1 MYNINDVRQHAQQ
14 NNPLYESA
22 TAGSRSLVEQ
32 LQNRVQNVLAEK
44 ALREAEEAEEE
55 RRIEEEAA
63 KASSTAREPNY
74 LTPEWKSPGTGF
86 GTGNFAGGAIQ
97 QAKTDKMLDEN
108 LITEEQA
115 AGQKPVEAQGP
126 KTKKEIKTNAERD
139 ALIKEY
145 ARIQNSNAIP
155 AVRRREEIQTRLN
168 EIDQELGN
176 GEMDHTF
183 SDRVAS
189 TVSGAAKQIGS
200 GVTSFVGT
208 LAKNAGE
215 TMANGTTNNLIWRQG
230 QGGNPDSINAKM
242 APAVDK
248 FGSTVEEAA
257 KKIDDS
263 AVADINRAKTGLS
276 KFGQAGV
283 DIATNVIQM
292 GFDAGVGALTGG
304 GSLASMFVRSAGG
317 AMQKARDEGANT
329 TQQTGFGLTSGLIE
343 VVTEKLADGV
353 AKIYGGGAADD
364 VAEKLVRRFAKTDLG
379 RTVLRGLY
387 GMVSEGGE
395 EVLSDLLAPYAELIY
410 NDKSFSDTIKNT
422 FKGTYDP
429 SELMYDFLIGFAVG
443 GLGQGASIV
452 TGQSAQANAE
462 LKATDAIQNRL
473 IANGM
478 DEAQARRA
486 ANILADVAKGKPISG
501 RNSAFLE
508 SVQASNFN
516 RATEQTEAQANAQ
529 APVQPVN
536 GRNYEDVGNKAQNPE
551 KADAKASETATPEGQ
566 KTLQQLGQLMFFE
579 EYDGPKAVQ
588 DRVQAMTTE
597 QLEDVSKAI
606 PEDEIDRRSLEIV
619 QDELA
624 RRQAK
629 PEAEAAEEPAPAE
642 QPAETPAETPA
653 EQPSEQPT
661 EAPAEDSAPAPEAPQ
676 ESAEAPSG
684 ELNSEPEEE
693 DTRDFSSLSAEDVLG
708 MFTTYF
714 YTKKNAEVERA
725 LPKVSDEQLEAIS
738 EMTPENSYQEEA
750 IDRVKDELIKR
761 QGGVTS
767 AMEAAERAANAG
779 EAPPKGVDKLLQ
791 DAQEKHEAALE
802 KAAEQKTEE
811 PEPQKK
817 PRIKPLSENE
827 KILAAD
833 KTRLERENKSLRKQV
848 KNLEKQTKKTDVK
861 TARESDVRKVANQ
874 LIKDRRSEAD
884 RSVVAKKL
892 QALADYIVSHTG
904 EEIDYA
910 EIESMAQDIADDIV
924 QGIGEEVNGAA
935 ADAAKVIRRL
945 GRSNTVNFS
954 ELAAEFA
961 MEDAKAEYPFLKKL
975 SRTEGD
981 SVQDF
986 YKTLLEQE
994 ELEGLLPEN
1003 ISGSRQQLDAIKEIL
1018 RAGEMQVVHLYDPGT
1033 ANYDQA
1039 MYEMTNEVIDAVLSD
1054 AIRESEPT
1062 FADKADAKLNATK
1075 SKMQQKIDAEKAAR
1089 QADRQA
1095 SRERMDELR
1104 REASQKKREAI
1115 AKERAEKYASNKKI
1129 REHYQ
1134 QILERKE
1141 NRRKTSAQRKKIKA
1155 LWDDLSKRVSKPVED
1170 KYVPKDLMKYTVE
1183 LLESIDTDTGS
1194 ERSAE
1199 KLNKLYAEFNKI
1211 KNDSDFNIAFDDV
1224 HEAAM
1229 ADLVEVI
1236 GGTPLSDMNADQLDR
1251 VYNAL
1256 KTITHEIKDG
1266 VKVKIRNEE
1275 HQASEIAK
1283 QMTEEVQQAKGFGKE
1298 GIGRAIRSWY
1308 VGSFTRGTTFFE
1320 RLGGFK
1326 KNSAWSQMGEHLNN
1340 GQLKAT
1346 EEKVRAARKF
1356 NDLLT
1361 DKQSASLRSEV
1372 SLGKDAEGNDIKIS
1386 RGMMISLKMLLNSED
1401 GMRHIKYGGLTIPGI
1416 NDYYKGKNDNGYGT
1430 TVGRA
1435 LGISP
1440 ELSKAQEEYRNIYK
1454 EYEELNAAEDK
1465 TTQEWEDKIDDVVT
1479 RMDAKQAEIDSIY
1492 EKGEDYIKSLNDTID
1507 KNLTD
1512 YDQRWIDRSKEYFKE
1527 AQELLNETTMEV
1539 YGLKKAN
1546 VDDYFPLVTD
1556 PNFRKANFE
1565 SISRDMSLENAGFM
1579 KARVKASNPIL
1590 LMDIS
1595 EVIAHYSDKVASY
1608 TGLMP
1613 AIRDFQKVYGK
1624 TEPGFNNSL
1633 KAELNQKFGMGANQY
1648 IEDLMAD
1655 LQGARSGSSNPL
1667 GKVLSNVRGNMAQ
1680 AVLSLNPRVAWSQ
1693 SASYL
1698 NAASEIG
1705 YAPLV
1710 KGISMGK
1717 NPAKN
1722 AAAMDLVTKYSP
1734 LMYYRTLGNANAAM
1748 TDIRADAKWQNQML
1762 KKFDFVMGW
1771 INAVD
1776 QKTVGRLWYASEAY
1790 VQQQGTD
1797 YEKGSDEYYQEV
1809 AKVFNK
1815 VVEKTQPNYTAMQR
1829 AGILRD
1835 PNELIKSM
1843 TMFMTQRLQ
1852 NQNILYEAKGRLDR
1866 YSEDFKNGANG
1877 VTEADLKK
1885 ARKDMANAVT
1895 SQVLSTA
1902 SLVVMKAAVDALMH
1916 NTKGYRD
1923 DEKKLTPESISAKV
1937 LGMFADSMIGNF
1949 LGGSELY
1956 GLYNGFFKKAY
1967 YDGITIN
1974 GISSLS
1980 NALKDATTAANAKP
1994 EKQLAAWAKVGEDV
2008 AKLFGIPLENG
2019 EKIVNAI
2026 RKHAIDIA
2034 NGDLGTFES
2043 DLTVDNPTV
2052 DFGDTPDPN
2061 FFTPVRN
2068 YLMDKGLLEDDDKA
2082 IKDEINR
2089 LYEATNQRGVYP
2101 SIRTAK
2107 SFTVDGVDYDLEGEE
2122 LEKYHQTAGQ
2132 NARKLAT
2139 EIINSE
2145 SYKGLTDEQK
2155 VTALR
2160 TAYSYAKDM
2169 AKDEYVKDH
2178 KIETESRSTVDSLL
2192 SGLDKPG
2199 TSNDKTKLDRNN
2211 LASYIIYN
2219 TAFKSNIDAGNF
2231 GAIDKQV
2238 TAYYRMNTNMKTVLY
2253 ERNSDLK
2260 KLVGYHNIGMGSR
2273 DYFKMKESVTAE
2285 QIRLDEDANTSSYLR
2300 LYAIANASLPE
2311 TSRKKLVQDLVL
2323 GDSNFIGS
2331 NGKAAYDAL
2340 SKQGMT
2346 VAQTAKFFDIALHCK
2361 SWKDTGD
2368 EADQNGTLKPDTVT
2382 YALLQTPGLTDS
2394 QRKTIYNDIRS
2405 SVSNYYNDWG
2415 TYTWESEVKYVNKST
2430 NKATY
2435 SVPATAM
2442 QGTSGSPGNPFHVG
2456 QNNNQ
2461 QQSNQQNYILQA
2473 LGIAG

>member
-1 MYNINDVRQHAQQ
+1 MYTIKDVTQHAQQ

-22 TAGSRSLVEQ
+22 TAGSRSMLEQ

-44 ALREAEEAEEE
+44 ALRDAEEAEEV

-63 KASSTAREPNY
+63 KASSTASKPNY
-74 LTPEWKSPGTGF
+74 LTPEWNSPGTGF

-115 AGQKPVEAQGP
+115 AGQEPVEAQGP
-126 KTKKEIKTNAERD
+126 KTNKEIKTTPERD

-189 TVSGAAKQIGS
+189 TVSGAAKQIGA
-200 GVTSFVGT
+200 GITSFAGT

-230 QGGNPDSINAKM
+230 QGGNPNSINAKM
-242 APAVDK
+242 APTVDK
-248 FGSTVEEAA
+248 FGSTVEEVA

-263 AVADINRAKTGLS
+263 AAADINRAKTGLS

-317 AMQKARDEGANT
+317 AMQKARNEGANT

-364 VAEKLVRRFAKTDLG
+364 IAEKLVRRFAKTDLG

-422 FKGTYDP
+422 FNGTYDP

-443 GLGQGASIV
+443 GLGQGVSVA

-478 DEAQARRA
+478 DEAQARRT
-486 ANILADVAKGKPISG
+486 ANILSDMAKGKPISA

-508 SVQASNFN
+508 SVQAANFN
-516 RATEQTEAQANAQ
+516 RATEHTEAQANAQ
-529 APVQPVN
+529 AN
-536 GRNYEDVGNKAQNPE
+536 AQTSE
-551 KADAKASETATPEGQ
+551 KAEARATETATPEGQ
-566 KTLQQLGQLMFFE
+566 RTLQELGQLMFDE
-579 EYDGPKAVQ
+579 EYDGPMAVQ
-588 DRVQAMTTE
+588 NRVQAMTTE
-597 QLEDVSKAI
+597 QLEDIAKAE
-606 PEDEIDRRSLEIV
+606 PEDEMDRRSLQIV

-624 RRQAK
+624 RRQAES
-629 PEAEAAEEPAPAE
+629 EAEAAEEPAPAE
-642 QPAETPAETPA
+642 QPAE
-653 EQPSEQPT
+653 
-661 EAPAEDSAPAPEAPQ
+661 APAEESAPTEGAPQ
-676 ESAEAPSG
+676 ENAEEPAEEPS
-684 ELNSEPEEE
+684 SEPEQE
-693 DTRDFSSLSAEDVLG
+693 DTRDFSSLTADDILG

-714 YTKKNAEVERA
+714 YTKRNAEVERDIT
-725 LPKVSDEQLEAIS
+725 KVSDEQLEAIS
-738 EMTPENSYQEEA
+738 EMTPENTYQKEA

-779 EAPPKGVDKLLQ
+779 EAPPKGVDKTLQ

-817 PRIKPLSENE
+817 PKIKPLSENE

-848 KNLEKQTKKTDVK
+848 KNLEKQTKRTDVK

-874 LIKDRRSEAD
+874 LVKDRRSEAD

-924 QGIGEEVNGAA
+924 RGIGEEVDGAA

-945 GRSNTVNFS
+945 ARSTTVNFS
-954 ELAAEFA
+954 ELAAEFS
-961 MEDAKAEYPFLKKL
+961 MEDAKAEFPFLKKL

-994 ELEGLLPEN
+994 EMEGLLPKD
-1003 ISGSRQQLDAIKEIL
+1003 ISGSRQQLDAIKAVL
-1018 RAGEMQVVHLYDPGT
+1018 RAGEMQVVHLYEPGS

-1089 QADRQA
+1089 KADRQA
-1095 SRERMDELR
+1095 SRERMEELR

-1155 LWDDLSKRVSKPVED
+1155 LWDDLSKRVSKPAEG

-1229 ADLVEVI
+1229 TDLVEVI
-1236 GGTPLSDMNADQLDR
+1236 GGTPLSDMDADQLDR

-1275 HQASEIAK
+1275 HQASEMAK

-1308 VGSFTRGTTFFE
+1308 VGSFARGTTFFE

-1326 KNSAWSQMGEHLNN
+1326 KNSAWSQMGEHLND

-1361 DKQSASLRSEV
+1361 DKQAASLRNEV
-1372 SLGKDAEGNDIKIS
+1372 SLGKDAEGNEIKIS

-1416 NDYYKGKNDNGYGT
+1416 TDYYKGKNDNGYGT

-1465 TTQEWEDKIDDVVT
+1465 TTKEWEDKIDDVVT

-1507 KNLTD
+1507 KNLTK

-1527 AQELLNETTMEV
+1527 AQELLNQTTMEV

-1655 LQGARSGSSNPL
+1655 LQGARSGNTNPL
-1667 GKVLSNVRGNMAQ
+1667 GKLLSNVRGNMAQ

-1776 QKTVGRLWYASEAY
+1776 QKIVGRLWYASEAY

-1797 YEKGSDEYYQEV
+1797 YEKGSDEYYREV

-1815 VVEKTQPNYTAMQR
+1815 VVEKTQPNYTTMQR

-1877 VTEADLKK
+1877 VTEADLKQ
-1885 ARKDMANAVT
+1885 ARKDMARAAT
-1895 SQVLSTA
+1895 SQLLSTA

-1923 DEKKLTPESISAKV
+1923 DEKKLTPESISARI

-1949 LGGSELY
+1949 LGGAELY
-1956 GLYNGFFKKAY
+1956 SLYNGFFKKAY

-2026 RKHAIDIA
+2026 HKHAIDIV

-2043 DLTVDNPTV
+2043 DLTVDKPTV

-2068 YLMDKGLLEDDDKA
+2068 YLMDKGLLEDDDRA

-2101 SIRTAK
+2101 SIRSAN
-2107 SFTVDGVDYDLEGEE
+2107 SFTVDGVDYELEGEE

-2139 EIINSE
+2139 EIIKSE

-2211 LASYIIYN
+2211 LASYIIYS

-2260 KLVGYHNIGMGSR
+2260 KLVGYHNVGMGSR
-2273 DYFKMKESVTAE
+2273 DYFKVKESVTAE

-2300 LYAIANASLPE
+2300 LYAIANATLPE

-2331 NGKAAYDAL
+2331 NGKAAYEAL
-2340 SKQGMT
+2340 SKHGMT

-2361 SWKDTGD
+2361 AWKDTGD

-2382 YALLQTPGLTDS
+2382 YALLQMQGLTDS

-2415 TYTWESEVKYVNKST
+2415 TYTWESEVRYINKPT

-2435 SVPATAM
+2435 SVPASAM
-2442 QGTSGSPGNPFHVG
+2442 QGSTDSSGNPFRIG
-2456 QNNNQ
+2456 QNNNL
-2461 QQSNQQNYILQA
+2461 QQSNPQNYILQA
-2473 LGIAG
+2473 LGFAG